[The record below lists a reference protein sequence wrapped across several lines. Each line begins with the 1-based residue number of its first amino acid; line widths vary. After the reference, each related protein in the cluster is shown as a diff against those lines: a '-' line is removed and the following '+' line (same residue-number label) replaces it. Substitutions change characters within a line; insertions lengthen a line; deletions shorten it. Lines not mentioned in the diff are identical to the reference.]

1 VRPRSREQRGY
12 ATVWAVGWIAVLGAV
27 AWAGVLLALAVA
39 HQHRLDGSADL
50 VALSAAQALQRGGD
64 ACATAKEVASAS
76 HVRLATC
83 TRDEWDVT
91 VHVTERLELPLG
103 LAVMIDGSARAGPS

>member
-1 VRPRSREQRGY
+1 VRPRPREQHGY
-12 ATVWAVGWIAVLGAV
+12 ATVWAVGWIAVLATV
-27 AWAGVLLALAVA
+27 AWAAVLLAVAVA

-50 VALSAAQALQRGGD
+50 VALSAAQSLQRGGD
-64 ACATAKEVASAS
+64 ACATAAEVAAAS

-91 VHVTERLELPLG
+91 VHVTERLDLPLG
-103 LAVMIDGSARAGPS
+103 LTVTIDGSARAGPP

>member
-1 VRPRSREQRGY
+1 MRPRPREQHGY
-12 ATVWAVGWIAVLGAV
+12 ATVWAVGWIAVLSTV

-50 VALSAAQALQRGGD
+50 VALSAAQSLQRGGD
-64 ACATAKEVASAS
+64 ACATAAEVAAAS

-91 VHVTERLELPLG
+91 VHITERLDLPLG
-103 LAVMIDGSARAGPS
+103 LAVTIGGSARAGPP